1 MTDSLQSLVLPP
13 LIYLLETRRPL
24 SRQRP
29 WPFFAQHG
37 GAASAAP
44 VTYGA
49 VGSGDAAA
57 PGPTLACSGG
67 GAGANLRAA
76 GLALLAAFGV
86 CFIGFAT
93 HANLDAIGAF
103 LRTQA
108 VARAQNQLRR

>member
-13 LIYLLETRRPL
+13 LIFLLETRRPL

-29 WPFFAQHG
+29 WPFFAP
-37 GAASAAP
+37 A
-44 VTYGA
+44 TYGA

-93 HANLDAIGAF
+93 HANLGAIGAF

-108 VARAQNQLRR
+108 AARARNQQRR